1 MLLSDRTLGE
11 PELGAETVPAEAPAQ
26 ARRTRR
32 RLMTVATV
40 LVTVGFTYLAL
51 SGIDLET
58 ARTALESSNFWW
70 LLPAL
75 VAFGLG
81 NVARALRWRSLFVP
95 DRRPPRTTTLNA
107 MMIGYLYNNIL
118 PARAGEPAR
127 VLVLTQRSSSPPVE
141 ITGTVVLERV
151 YDLVSLLMIFF
162 IAKPWLPSV
171 KWVGAAAVLG
181 GVLALGIAAIATT
194 LVVFGDRPLRML
206 LRPLRRFAPFTEE
219 RMERTVAELAH
230 GLSGLHRRRVALEAF
245 VWSTLAWLCSMTCAY
260 FVTLAFHLNLGFA
273 AGVLVTV
280 AVGIGMVLPSAPAA
294 VGVFEGATLI
304 ALKAFGIPHSTA
316 LPYAL
321 VLHLVNFVPFVV
333 VGAVLLHYN
342 SRHPSTRAS
351 SQLPAAVPSPPVG
364 LSERSAR
371 AG

>member
-32 RLMTVATV
+32 RLMTLATV

-51 SGIDLET
+51 SGIDLES
-58 ARTALESSNFWW
+58 AWAALESSNFWW

-95 DRRPPRTTTLNA
+95 DRRPPRTTTMNA

-171 KWVGAAAVLG
+171 KWVGAAAILG
-181 GVLALGIAAIATT
+181 GVLALGIAAVATT
-194 LVVFGDRPLRML
+194 LVVFGDRPLRVA

-245 VWSTLAWLCSMTCAY
+245 VWSTIAWLCSMTCAY
-260 FVTLAFHLNLGFA
+260 FVTLAFHLNVGFA

-333 VGAVLLHYN
+333 VGAALLHYN
-342 SRHPSTRAS
+342 SRHPVTPKRVAPEAGATGN
-351 SQLPAAVPSPPVG
+351 QAAPDAPAIT
-364 LSERSAR
+364 
-371 AG
+371 